1 MSLRA
6 RTKQLEEKLR
16 KEYRKLGK
24 EDGEASIGE
33 MEDAVTDYYKGEG
46 NAIEDLYDFLER
58 NC

>member
-16 KEYRKLGK
+16 KEYKKLGK
-24 EDGEASIGE
+24 EDREASIEE
-33 MEDAVTDYYKGEG
+33 METAVSDYYRSEG
-46 NAIEDLYDFLER
+46 NVIDDLYDFLER

>member
-24 EDGEASIGE
+24 EDGEASIEE
-33 MEDAVTDYYKGEG
+33 MESAVSDYYKGEG
-46 NAIEDLYDFLER
+46 NVIEDLYDFLER